1 MQEAIAVE
9 EVVKGGGERIDWVGL
24 GEGGEGQ
31 KNDLNTLF

>member
-24 GEGGEGQ
+24 GEGGRAKE
-31 KNDLNTLF
+31 